1 MYISFYQVFKYKFC
15 HKNNMSC
22 SSIHTE
28 NTLIKSFSPFSA
40 PGEAGAGLWGT
51 VDACDVPF
59 SLVDSLFKHLSSIQ
73 DQVSTK
79 PYCQNQV
86 CTEPNCQD
94 RSQMFLYL
102 KACPALFLV
111 LFSILKCKSLLV
123 RKGFSTMMLLNIV

>member
-1 MYISFYQVFKYKFC
+1 MYISIYQVFKYKFC

-86 CTEPNCQD
+86 CTEPHCQD
-94 RSQMFLYL
+94 QVSTVPHSQDQIVTDPHTGKVTTEPHTRSCLY
-102 KACPALFLV
+102 
-111 LFSILKCKSLLV
+111 
-123 RKGFSTMMLLNIV
+123 